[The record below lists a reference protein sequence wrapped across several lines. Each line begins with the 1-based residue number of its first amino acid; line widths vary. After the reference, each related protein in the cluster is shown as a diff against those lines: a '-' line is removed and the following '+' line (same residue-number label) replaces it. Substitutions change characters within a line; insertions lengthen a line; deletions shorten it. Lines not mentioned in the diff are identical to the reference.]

1 MKYKRCHEYTI
12 QMATEK
18 IGLLAILILVLG
30 LSASNF
36 AVMEKYNF
44 FYPNA
49 IVMYGIEPVRE
60 MFPNEKSPIIAELQN
75 IFEANAADYFGT
87 LQKAKYN
94 LGCYS
99 AGDQT
104 LFDGQTGDAGSVH
117 ALSATA
123 TDVTAKLNTMQTA
136 VTESSTLTVCTCID
150 DITSIVMK
158 SGTTSVN
165 QYEKQFQNR
174 ADANPPTNLDDLY
187 DRTKLTADAELKF
200 NKYLVEACAV
210 TSEPVLT
217 TKFEGVMNIR
227 IMIWV
232 GQIFLVTACLYELSK
247 PTVHVDTETGVAK
260 LKRNNLQYV
269 LLTLCTLILMAAFIL
284 WFVYSMH
291 NTNHGKQ
298 RDLAFRSSNHTS
310 FQAGDPI
317 TITFILLF
325 IALLV
330 TYVLTFVVDFL
341 TISTEEDRFIGMNQ
355 MGYLNFEFVSNL
367 GWALL
372 ILSLGIQAK
381 KKNLDH
387 ISTSLILI
395 FTVGVLRFVS
405 RSLHDMYNR
414 VCNKLTDTDIVM
426 IQTLSD
432 KDMKAALKV
441 GTTNSSS
448 QATDQDFWRSFIL
461 RRYLR
466 QIGMLRCAAFFTII
480 VVSVVL
486 ILTADVTAANSF
498 QHSKHEGQYFLAVVA
513 FLLYNLCSDFLLEM
527 MPLHFED
534 DKKSDRPEVQEN
546 MKESLTSHVHTA
558 KYYVLALFL
567 LWLNVI
573 HMTQWRHEIEFLLE
587 KKA

>member
-1 MKYKRCHEYTI
+1 
-12 QMATEK
+12 MATEK

-30 LSASNF
+30 LSCSNF
-36 AVMEKYNF
+36 VVMEKYNF

-60 MFPNEKSPIIAELQN
+60 MFPAQETPNVSELQK

-99 AGDQT
+99 VGDQT
-104 LFDGQTGDAGSVH
+104 LFDGATATAGSVH

-123 TDVTAKLNTMQTA
+123 TDVTAQLNIMQNA
-136 VTESSTLTVCTCID
+136 ITESSTLTVCTCID
-150 DITSIVMK
+150 DIASIVMK
-158 SGTTSVN
+158 GGTTSTN
-165 QYEKQFQNR
+165 QYEKQF
-174 ADANPPTNLDDLY
+174 ADRGDNNPPANKDDLY
-187 DRTKLTADAELKF
+187 DRAKLSTDAELKF
-200 NKYLVEACAV
+200 NKYLVETCAV

-217 TKFEGVMNIR
+217 TKFEGVVNVR
-227 IMIWV
+227 IMIWI
-232 GQIFLVTACLYELSK
+232 GQIFLVCACLYELSK
-247 PTVHVDTETGVAK
+247 PTLKLENGSQK
-260 LKRNNLQYV
+260 LKRSNLQYA
-269 LLTLCTLILMAAFIL
+269 LLTLSTLILITAFIL

-291 NTNHGKQ
+291 NTRHGEK
-298 RDLAFRSSNHTS
+298 RDLAFRSSTHTS
-310 FQAGDPI
+310 FHAGDPI

-325 IALLV
+325 IAVLI
-330 TYVLTFVVDFL
+330 TYVVTFVVDFL
-341 TISTEEDRFIGMNQ
+341 TINSEQDHVIGMNQ

-414 VCNKLTDTDIVM
+414 VCNKLSDTDIVM

-441 GTTNSSS
+441 GTPNAS
-448 QATDQDFWRSFIL
+448 QATDEDFWRSFIL

-480 VVSVVL
+480 VISVVL

-527 MPLHFED
+527 MPLHYDD
-534 DKKSDRPEVQEN
+534 DKKSNMSGVQEN
-546 MKESLTSHVHTA
+546 TKESMTSHVHTA
-558 KYYVLALFL
+558 KYYLLALFL

-573 HMTQWRHEIEFLLE
+573 HQTTWRHEMEFLLE